1 MCALPAKYQRASYVL
16 FLSQSMP
23 SRSWNECLVGRREIA
38 GWKVLLS
45 PPYLEPGPHACGFN
59 CCWIESVDW
68 KMIVFFSLSSLTL
81 RRLYCHESDKFYICL
96 CNVRK
101 EMKPFFSRS
110 SLRSDF
116 EACHV
121 TLRWLCAHKYF
132 KSSSSSFFTVEASA
146 REINRIGT
154 LLSSLMST

>member
-1 MCALPAKYQRASYVL
+1 MFGPQHMCALPAKYQRASYVL

-81 RRLYCHESDKFYICL
+81 QRLYCHESDKFYICL

-101 EMKPFFSRS
+101 EMKLFFLVLRFEVISRHAMWRCAGYALINIS
-110 SLRSDF
+110 NLLLR
-116 EACHV
+116 
-121 TLRWLCAHKYF
+121 
-132 KSSSSSFFTVEASA
+132 
-146 REINRIGT
+146 
-154 LLSSLMST
+154 LSSPLKLQPEK